1 MAPSQGKAPTSRRQT
16 PHPPAPDLVEGKS
29 KQLETQLKVA
39 MAEIQGAGGD
49 RAEGV
54 TGVIDQI
61 SWTSRSA
68 VARSIDWHPS
78 QRLTPVEVVRI
89 KRGGSEATQLPE
101 QRARGRR
108 EASEG
113 ERPVGLS
120 DAT

>member
-1 MAPSQGKAPTSRRQT
+1 
-16 PHPPAPDLVEGKS
+16 
-29 KQLETQLKVA
+29 

-54 TGVIDQI
+54 AGVIDQI
-61 SWTSRSA
+61 SRTSRSTI
-68 VARSIDWHPS
+68 ARSIDWHPS
-78 QRLTPVEVVRI
+78 QRLTSAEVVGI
-89 KRGGSEATQLPE
+89 KRGGSEATQSPE

-113 ERPVGLS
+113 EQPVGLS